1 VDTLRWASAPTAG
14 QADFPRLAFKLR
26 YSALMLAK
34 SAELALGTS
43 LPGAN
48 SFTLRVRP
56 VAFLPTVRTAG
67 CSVTAQGPLLA
78 FTYILHLSGRLCK
91 EAIRQGAEG
100 PLIVAGPVQAAVAG
114 PCACSDRARAR
125 DRSGRGADCRA
136 EAVEVCRGGRQLGG
150 NVVRLPTLT
159 RLGKVGAIQRTLQ
172 PGSTPLRE
180 AATFWPAL
188 GLLAPLPPRA
198 DARSGR
204 DAGSQTEDIRRG
216 GKYPAGNVAQLPLR
230 AMLYQVCDV

>member
-1 VDTLRWASAPTAG
+1 MDTLRWASAPTAG

-67 CSVTAQGPLLA
+67 CSVTAQGPPLA

-100 PLIVAGPVQAAVAG
+100 PLIVAGPVQAAVAC

-159 RLGKVGAIQRTLQ
+159 RFGKVGAIYLTHRATGQYAAPRGCHILASA
-172 PGSTPLRE
+172 GSAGA
-180 AATFWPAL
+180 AATA
-188 GLLAPLPPRA
+188 
-198 DARSGR
+198 SGR
-204 DAGSQTEDIRRG
+204 SVG
-216 GKYPAGNVAQLPLR
+216 P
-230 AMLYQVCDV
+230 